1 MAWMKTTLEKQQAYE
16 HKITLNKDHTKIVI

>member
-1 MAWMKTTLEKQQAYE
+1 MKTTLEKQQAHE